1 MAHTEPPGWR
11 RLHVG
16 PTSPEP
22 LHRSNGQMM
31 RFQTNPHHS
40 PRASP
45 LALAGAG
52 CDPRSPPVTPPAFLH
67 PVVDE
72 RITSVVNI
80 PTRGD
85 FAQYTIGLGIR
96 GKTVE
101 YVTTFGPACNS
112 GQIEQGDEILS
123 VDGID
128 LGTRPSWTVVNS
140 LQGSGALVRVKV
152 RRSVSTD
159 RVFEVDLIRCS
170 RQHAKLYEDVNAKL
184 QFLSSIPVIGAA
196 LSYDLTQLITRI
208 KKAEYADELQMR
220 RRLEQLERHVTS
232 LRQNYL
238 QRKADDQARVQ
249 DTLTTHLRLAETL
262 EELKACQERL
272 TTTELEMSRLQT
284 KIDDFHLD
292 RSTQAT
298 SFAHADRGMAAMP
311 QTELDESRK
320 VVSGRGEDAKLKSES
335 AHANRQSAQ
344 TTPQVRHLPL
354 RAAPDF
360 SRPNNDTG
368 VSDKTLRRGLF
379 LPTDGLTSLSPS
391 PTAEGQEIHDIS
403 SVGGP
408 IYEYLDDT
416 VQEVVRVHEQGPPEA
431 PDGLFSVQSS
441 MVPASEPLVNVRG
454 GIWVPPPSSSTKRAN
469 ESNVLNDVH
478 KGLVQVGIP
487 AESARPDMGTSD
499 DPVMPAAR
507 EPSGVPCFDPTHV
520 DPIAN
525 FMTNVAEAMTAELFL
540 PTTTNTSRASSD
552 HGGDQSAASLIGHVA
567 YDSHVSH
574 VASVNDRYLAIG
586 GIGTVGASQRASSPA
601 SGGHADHPG
610 SEQAP
615 DHAKPA
621 EFCRGLDTREQVL
634 SPGASAMMC
643 MMTAGSKISSPKQ
656 DRSRSLSRFL
666 SPISLRHSPAHS
678 LGGPR
683 DAAPDHAGNPV
694 LLQPCSEPAAEEE
707 AQRLHVGGTHVSVNT
722 SCTSPEPMT
731 EEEAQWARMDIHACE
746 NAAPEDSIV
755 THRAVCA
762 DDVTAPL
769 LHPRPS
775 RPARASMQGLAA
787 RRASDSARAAG
798 GGARASVTARPSAW
812 RCDAALQAALRGV
825 GGGYLDEPPRAGTA
839 AEGQACNKA
848 AAGNVMMERII
859 QL

>member
-22 LHRSNGQMM
+22 LHRSNGQAMC
-31 RFQTNPHHS
+31 FQTNPHHS

-272 TTTELEMSRLQT
+272 TTT
-284 KIDDFHLD
+284 
-292 RSTQAT
+292 
-298 SFAHADRGMAAMP
+298 
-311 QTELDESRK
+311 
-320 VVSGRGEDAKLKSES
+320 
-335 AHANRQSAQ
+335 
-344 TTPQVRHLPL
+344 
-354 RAAPDF
+354 
-360 SRPNNDTG
+360 
-368 VSDKTLRRGLF
+368 
-379 LPTDGLTSLSPS
+379 
-391 PTAEGQEIHDIS
+391 
-403 SVGGP
+403 
-408 IYEYLDDT
+408 
-416 VQEVVRVHEQGPPEA
+416 
-431 PDGLFSVQSS
+431 
-441 MVPASEPLVNVRG
+441 
-454 GIWVPPPSSSTKRAN
+454 
-469 ESNVLNDVH
+469 
-478 KGLVQVGIP
+478 
-487 AESARPDMGTSD
+487 
-499 DPVMPAAR
+499 
-507 EPSGVPCFDPTHV
+507 
-520 DPIAN
+520 
-525 FMTNVAEAMTAELFL
+525 
-540 PTTTNTSRASSD
+540 
-552 HGGDQSAASLIGHVA
+552 
-567 YDSHVSH
+567 
-574 VASVNDRYLAIG
+574 
-586 GIGTVGASQRASSPA
+586 
-601 SGGHADHPG
+601 
-610 SEQAP
+610 
-615 DHAKPA
+615 
-621 EFCRGLDTREQVL
+621 
-634 SPGASAMMC
+634 
-643 MMTAGSKISSPKQ
+643 
-656 DRSRSLSRFL
+656 
-666 SPISLRHSPAHS
+666 
-678 LGGPR
+678 
-683 DAAPDHAGNPV
+683 
-694 LLQPCSEPAAEEE
+694 
-707 AQRLHVGGTHVSVNT
+707 
-722 SCTSPEPMT
+722 
-731 EEEAQWARMDIHACE
+731 
-746 NAAPEDSIV
+746 
-755 THRAVCA
+755 
-762 DDVTAPL
+762 
-769 LHPRPS
+769 
-775 RPARASMQGLAA
+775 
-787 RRASDSARAAG
+787 
-798 GGARASVTARPSAW
+798 
-812 RCDAALQAALRGV
+812 
-825 GGGYLDEPPRAGTA
+825 
-839 AEGQACNKA
+839 
-848 AAGNVMMERII
+848 
-859 QL
+859 